1 MARAVNLKCLECS
14 QLPIDIA
21 KTLHGESGDGCW
33 NDRICHRRR
42 SHYLNRNDNNQKR
55 RGQYAVAK
63 IQNNAKSRLSQA
75 MKSTVV
81 AQTPPST
88 PPIALVYL
96 YRESRKDAH
105 LHAVAVSVWQ
115 GDQKLEQFQPTHC
128 MGMTNSQVRQYLQG
142 ILQELNQRYGIREF
156 EPEIYR
162 NPGLC
167 PLVPCPL
174 KDSLM
179 DLLGSLT
186 QNRNDSSQDQIH
198 DS

>member
-1 MARAVNLKCLECS
+1 MARAVNPKCLECS
-14 QLPIDIA
+14 QLPIEVA

-33 NDRICHRRR
+33 NDRVCHRRR

-63 IQNNAKSRLSQA
+63 AQISTRNPATSRSSQA
-75 MKSTVV
+75 MRSTITPN
-81 AQTPPST
+81 TPPSI

-96 YRESRKDAH
+96 YREPRKDAH
-105 LHAVAVSVWQ
+105 LHAVAVSVWR

-162 NPGLC
+162 DPGSC
-167 PLVPCPL
+167 PLIPCPL
-174 KDSLM
+174 KDP
-179 DLLGSLT
+179 LT
-186 QNRNDSSQDQIH
+186 DH
-198 DS
+198 